1 MGLIIP
7 NSFASK
13 NTAQLSDLDGNFL
26 YLKNTLDPYVDNIIV
41 DESGQVT
48 IDGGI
53 VADLTG
59 NVSGNSDNVTGT
71 VAVTNGG
78 TGLTTLTA
86 NNVILGNGTS
96 NPIFVAPNSSGNVL
110 TSNVT
115 TWQSVAPAPTLGV
128 GQAWQIVSR
137 AFNIT
142 YTNSTG
148 KPIMLAG
155 VFARNA
161 VSTAYVNLTIGGV
174 QVPLARN
181 SNSSGGNVS
190 AGSLIIPVDA
200 TYELVNVGE
209 SLSSYTIYE
218 LR

>member
-181 SNSSGGNVS
+181 SNSGGGNVS